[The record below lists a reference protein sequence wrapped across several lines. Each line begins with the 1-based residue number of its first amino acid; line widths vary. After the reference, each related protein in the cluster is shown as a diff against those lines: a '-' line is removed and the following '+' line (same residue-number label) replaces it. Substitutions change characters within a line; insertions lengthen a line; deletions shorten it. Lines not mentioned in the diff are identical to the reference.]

1 MMGDNFIT
9 AVLSS
14 KHHWFL
20 PEPAVCG
27 EHSSRVPPKGGHP
40 LLQWMAGGGGASGLK
55 GKLSVSL
62 LMNLT
67 CVAAATEKNKEEKR
81 EQMKKFLDLL
91 FLSEE
96 QR

>member
-1 MMGDNFIT
+1 MTGDDLIT

-14 KHHWFL
+14 KHHRFL

-27 EHSSRVPPKGGHP
+27 EHSSCVPLKGGHP
-40 LLQWMAGGGGASGLK
+40 LLQRVTGDGGASGLK

-67 CVAAATEKNKEEKR
+67 CVTAATEKNKEEKR
-81 EQMKKFLDLL
+81 EQLKKFLDLV